1 MEQRRSRYT
10 SSSNSAINNLQRL
23 NRLVNNIISSNIKS
37 KGIGLLE
44 LQMVMVRSSSRW
56 VEIMSSRKESAVVI
70 DISNHPR
77 NAQQTQ
83 ITANLR

>member
-1 MEQRRSRYT
+1 M
-10 SSSNSAINNLQRL
+10 SSSSSAISNHQRV
-23 NRLVNNIISSNIKS
+23 NRLVNNIISSNVKS

-44 LQMVMVRSSSRW
+44 LQMVVVRLSGRW
-56 VEIMSSRKESAVVI
+56 VEIMSGGKESAVAI

-77 NAQQTQ
+77 NARQTQ